1 MKCSNSSITDNLLY
15 GVRTECIQQTIHF
28 FCPNCEIQTA
38 ALPLSMRFFLKSV
51 WLIYLWTLL
60 FILSYVCYGEMS
72 HSDSYLVITVWNFVL
87 NGNLLLSY
95 PRFKSVCP
103 PWVMLPSQD
112 CYVYRFNHNYW
123 SSPSIV
129 LIYVVLVLSLS
140 FRETSWSL
148 IQHVYVIYCRINLIN
163 LVNLINFRD
172 TTSITLCF
180 VI

>member
-1 MKCSNSSITDNLLY
+1 MHPANHT
-15 GVRTECIQQTIHF
+15 
-28 FCPNCEIQTA
+28 
-38 ALPLSMRFFLKSV
+38 FFLSK
-51 WLIYLWTLL
+51 LWNSNCCASSLYAILL
-60 FILSYVCYGEMS
+60 EVSLTNLFVNAAFHFIICLLWRNVSLRFLPRYNSLELCTEWY
-72 HSDSYLVITVWNFVL
+72 
-87 NGNLLLSY
+87 LLLSY
-95 PRFKSVCP
+95 PRFKSVCS